1 MDVILILLLIV
12 FACLYFGY
20 RISIHNDD
28 SDYGNSSDDYS
39 SVGYTNKS
47 RNSSYYNQYQIVT
60 EIRSSAPNNRSRY
73 STSKAKAA
81 IDEKWE
87 RRREDPVLQ
96 KYGDMLNK
104 HIMLQRE
111 IDKEY
116 SAATFE
122 SKDFFSPR
130 MEHVV
135 DLCQQDILLAEQYRQ
150 YLNELRRAPTPHE
163 KVFSTFR
170 RLAIIYEKRKDYEGA
185 IAVCEYANEIGFFFE
200 DTNNTFEK
208 RLSRLQGKLLKAS
221 GGQLL
226 PPAPEPVEPSVD
238 DSPGTV
244 EPSVDDSPS
253 IQNAD

>member
-1 MDVILILLLIV
+1 MEVLALIFIFFLWVIWCLIKDPKFWQLIIVSLLKRKREKSVEVIE
-12 FACLYFGY
+12 Y
-20 RISIHNDD
+20 RPVDIEPDI
-28 SDYGNSSDDYS
+28 
-39 SVGYTNKS
+39 
-47 RNSSYYNQYQIVT
+47 Q
-60 EIRSSAPNNRSRY
+60 IRSSAPNNRSRY

-170 RLAIIYEKRKDYEGA
+170 RLAIIYEKRKDYEGS

-226 PPAPEPVEPSVD
+226 PPAPEPEPVEPSVD

-253 IQNAD
+253 TQNAD